1 MQKAMILAMVLALA
15 AVAAPALAE
24 AGCSGAADAPFL
36 AEAAPALATP
46 VVTAKAP
53 GAADQG
59 PLLLSDSCTD
69 QCQQGYR
76 QCLVICSK
84 NPCLISC
91 EDQRCYCLQGC
102 GSGCHVEES

>member
-76 QCLVICSK
+76 QCLVICS
-84 NPCLISC
+84 
-91 EDQRCYCLQGC
+91 
-102 GSGCHVEES
+102 SGPWSAAPGAFAVTTGVASAGAASAR